1 MLIHE
6 ARALDRAIG
15 RILTRDAERVGV
27 VRDIYVSGTDLH
39 IETMCEVCLV
49 VDIADVTLRDDGYRL
64 ELATP
69 QGIYTVERAWQ
80 APAPRG
86 LWRALERMSGDWA

>member
-27 VRDIYVSGTDLH
+27 VRDVYVSGTDV
-39 IETMCEVCLV
+39 ETGEACLV

-64 ELATP
+64 ELRTP

-86 LWRALERMSGDWA
+86 LWLTERVPGDWA